1 MSICWLQIFPKDLC
15 CRLRDQSDT
24 VCSWSWISPKN
35 CACIC
40 ICLSLYLCEVFVFV
54 LLATCLTWI
63 DDIAEKS
70 TFQTNVHLVTLSL
83 FRTIMTNS
91 LYRDWE
97 KCFHLRPISKLDDAS
112 SSNVC
117 GRSCGVVRC
126 TSGQDPAHERADE
139 MSPWGASY
147 SSSSWSIPISQRCL
161 SLSRMPPKRP
171 TNTCYMAHFGLA
183 PGQSI
188 PEEQIRN
195 LFRKAWEKEWQ
206 RQHAIYFSAYLS
218 RLKQTNRKT
227 NEKWHW
233 HCDKQIHFQNLK
245 NSLL

>member
-1 MSICWLQIFPKDLC
+1 MTLPK
-15 CRLRDQSDT
+15 
-24 VCSWSWISPKN
+24 
-35 CACIC
+35 
-40 ICLSLYLCEVFVFV
+40 
-54 LLATCLTWI
+54 
-63 DDIAEKS
+63 KS
-70 TFQTNVHLVTLSL
+70 TFQTNVHLVTLS
-83 FRTIMTNS
+83 FFSTIMTNR

-97 KCFHLRPISKLDDAS
+97 KCFSFKTNFEIARCINLPS

-171 TNTCYMAHFGLA
+171 TNICFLAHFGLA

-188 PEEQIRN
+188 PEEEIRKGTECKKPLN
-195 LFRKAWEKEWQ
+195 LCRNPWVKPVRKAWEKEWQ

-233 HCDKQIHFQNLK
+233 HCDKQIHFQNRK
-245 NSLL
+245 KSLL